1 VAGVAIEP
9 FMTSVQLEL
18 GARIVIEVPDLP
30 VACVVAGMALCAQ
43 FAPVRVVFLVAG
55 IAGCRRLVL
64 IEMSFMARVAFGQEV
79 TPSQWI
85 FCV

>member
-1 VAGVAIEP
+1 MLKKQNPPVPFRVATLTTFAISTLM
-9 FMTSVQLEL
+9 F
-18 GARIVIEVPDLP
+18 
-30 VACVVAGMALCAQ
+30 
-43 FAPVRVVFLVAG
+43 VVFLVASVT
-55 IAGCRRLVL
+55 IDRRLVL